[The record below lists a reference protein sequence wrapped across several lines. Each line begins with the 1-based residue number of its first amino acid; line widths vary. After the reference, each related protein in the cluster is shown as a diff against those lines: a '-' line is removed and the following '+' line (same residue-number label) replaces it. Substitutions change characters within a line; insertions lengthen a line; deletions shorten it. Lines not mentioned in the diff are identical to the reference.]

1 MTAFHKD
8 FKIWVRQHLPR
19 SSLLD
24 EPICLA
30 ALEGDAGFRCY
41 FRLNT
46 KTPLLAVYS
55 PPQHED
61 NLAFVRTSH
70 YFAAGNIK
78 VPKIFAVNFEKG
90 FMLLQDFGT
99 QLLKPLLTL
108 DTLGQYYDLAEELLL
123 DLQRLDP
130 GNKIFPNYGKG
141 KLAAELKL
149 FEQWFVNNLLMLDLS
164 ASDRGML
171 TDFFDLLTE
180 NALEQPKVI
189 VHRDYHSRNL
199 MVHNN
204 ELGIIDYQDA
214 VIGPITYDLVSLLK
228 DCYLSWPQDIVQR
241 RALSYKTRA
250 VSRGL
255 MPETNDE
262 KFIKWFD
269 WMGLQ
274 RHIKVMGI
282 FARLSIRDNKP
293 AYLCELPQVV
303 DYVLNTTFHYSELK
317 TFNRWFSNKICV
329 CLPRYPWYSGCR

>member
-1 MTAFHKD
+1 
-8 FKIWVRQHLPR
+8 
-19 SSLLD
+19 
-24 EPICLA
+24 
-30 ALEGDAGFRCY
+30 
-41 FRLNT
+41 
-46 KTPLLAVYS
+46 
-55 PPQHED
+55 
-61 NLAFVRTSH
+61 
-70 YFAAGNIK
+70 
-78 VPKIFAVNFEKG
+78 
-90 FMLLQDFGT
+90 
-99 QLLKPLLTL
+99 
-108 DTLGQYYDLAEELLL
+108 
-123 DLQRLDP
+123 
-130 GNKIFPNYGKG
+130 
-141 KLAAELKL
+141 
-149 FEQWFVNNLLMLDLS
+149 
-164 ASDRGML
+164 ML